1 MSATILYF
9 DFIPGDFA
17 QEAKLAGVRRYAAA
31 HGWKV
36 AAVPEAKSRPASA
49 PALLAKM
56 RPAGV
61 IVDCSIGHADLPP
74 RLFGSTPVVYLDADR
89 RLYGGRSA
97 IVVPDNVAIVKVA
110 FRELRGNRSS
120 ALAFVG
126 FHLVI
131 PWGRERERAFCELAA
146 AAGTKASVFRCY
158 SESDGAP
165 GRLKRLSGWLAR
177 LPRHCGVMAVN
188 DKTAV
193 EVMLAADAA
202 GLRIPQ
208 DFTLVGVDDMEKG
221 TASSSVSSIKIDFER
236 AGWRAAALLGRVMSG
251 KAAPPV
257 DETFGPLMTI
267 RRESTRGRGRR
278 EPHVMKAVE
287 IIRREACGG
296 GLTPAKLAA
305 RLPGSR
311 RLFDLRFR
319 EAMGHSVLDE
329 IQSVQLERV
338 CDLLTQT
345 DIAIDAI
352 WSYCG
357 FRSERTLRQLFTARF
372 EMSMREWRKRN
383 HL

>member
-1 MSATILYF
+1 MSAMILYI
-9 DFIPGDFA
+9 DFMPGDFA
-17 QEAKLAGVRRYAAA
+17 QEAKLAGIRRYAAA

-36 AAVPEAKSRPASA
+36 AAARESESRQASLL
-49 PALLAKM
+49 ALLAQA
-56 RPAGV
+56 RPDGA
-61 IVDCSIGHADLPP
+61 IVDCSAGHTDLPP
-74 RLFGSTPVVYLDADR
+74 RLFGDTPVVYLDADR
-89 RLYGGRSA
+89 GLYGGRA
-97 IVVPDNVAIVKVA
+97 AHVVPDNEAIVKAA
-110 FRELRGNRSS
+110 FRELRGNRSP

-126 FHLVI
+126 FHLATA
-131 PWGRERERAFCELAA
+131 WGRERERAFRKLSADIGA
-146 AAGTKASVFRCY
+146 KAIVFRYY
-158 SESDGAP
+158 SESACMP
-165 GRLKRLSGWLAR
+165 ERLRRLSAWLSR

-193 EVMLAADAA
+193 EVMMAACAA

-208 DFTLVGVDDMEKG
+208 DFTLVGVDDMKKDA
-221 TASSSVSSIKIDFER
+221 ASSSVSTIQIDFER

-257 DETFGPLMTI
+257 DETFGPLMTV

-278 EPHVMKAVE
+278 EPHVMRAVE

-338 CDLLTQT
+338 CALLAQT

-352 WSYCG
+352 WSHCG
-357 FRSERTLRQLFTARF
+357 FRSERTLRQLFGARF
-372 EMSMREWRKRN
+372 KMSMREWRKMN
-383 HL
+383 GN

>member
-1 MSATILYF
+1 
-9 DFIPGDFA
+9 
-17 QEAKLAGVRRYAAA
+17 
-31 HGWKV
+31 
-36 AAVPEAKSRPASA
+36 
-49 PALLAKM
+49 
-56 RPAGV
+56 
-61 IVDCSIGHADLPP
+61 
-74 RLFGSTPVVYLDADR
+74 
-89 RLYGGRSA
+89 
-97 IVVPDNVAIVKVA
+97 
-110 FRELRGNRSS
+110 
-120 ALAFVG
+120 
-126 FHLVI
+126 
-131 PWGRERERAFCELAA
+131 
-146 AAGTKASVFRCY
+146 
-158 SESDGAP
+158 
-165 GRLKRLSGWLAR
+165 
-177 LPRHCGVMAVN
+177 
-188 DKTAV
+188 
-193 EVMLAADAA
+193 
-202 GLRIPQ
+202 
-208 DFTLVGVDDMEKG
+208 
-221 TASSSVSSIKIDFER
+221 
-236 AGWRAAALLGRVMSG
+236 MSG
-251 KAAPPV
+251 KAVPPV
-257 DETFGPLMTI
+257 NETFGPLMTI

-372 EMSMREWRKRN
+372 GMSMREWRKRN

>member
-1 MSATILYF
+1 MSATILYL
-9 DFIPGDFA
+9 DFMPCDFA

-36 AAVPEAKSRPASA
+36 AAVPEAGSRPASA

-89 RLYGGRSA
+89 GLYGGRSA
-97 IVVPDNVAIVKVA
+97 IVVPDNVAIVKAA

-158 SESDGAP
+158 SECDGAP
-165 GRLKRLSGWLAR
+165 DRLKRLSGWLAR

-193 EVMLAADAA
+193 EVVLAADAA

-208 DFTLVGVDDMEKG
+208 DFTLVGVDDMKNG
-221 TASSSVSSIKIDFER
+221 AASSSVSTIKIDFER

-267 RRESTRGRGRR
+267 RRDSTRGRGRR

-338 CDLLTQT
+338 CDLLSQT
-345 DIAIDAI
+345 DTAIDAV
-352 WSYCG
+352 WSHCG

-372 EMSMREWRKRN
+372 GMSMREWRKRN